1 MKIAVNTRL
10 LLKGR
15 LEGIGWFAAETLRR
29 ITCSHPEHQ
38 FLFLFDRPF
47 SEEFIFSGNIT
58 PIVVSPQT
66 RHPLLWYRWFE
77 YSVPSVLKKMKAD
90 FFLSPDGYLSLAA
103 RIPSLPVIHDISFM
117 HYPEFNPWLTGSYYR
132 HFFPKFALKA
142 ARIATVSEYSKKDIE
157 GTYNI
162 PGEKIDVVYNGA
174 NLIFNPISAGDK
186 IVTKRE
192 LTGTHD
198 YFLYVGS
205 FHERKNISGLLE
217 AYDSFR
223 KKTGKAFKLVLAGE
237 KMYSYN
243 LMART
248 LAKMDFRED
257 VIFAGYLEPP
267 ALLRLYGA
275 ATAMIYIPWFEGF
288 GIPVLEA
295 MHCDVP
301 VIVSNRTALPEIAG
315 DAAHLVDPSNMDSV
329 VEGMIRVT
337 SDESYMK
344 KLIARGRLV
353 REKYSWDLTAR
364 LLWESVERSV
374 LT

>member
-10 LLKGR
+10 LLKGK
-15 LEGIGWFAAETLRR
+15 LEGIGWFASETLRR
-29 ITCSHPEHQ
+29 ITRSHPEHQ

-47 SEEFIFSGNIT
+47 SEEFVFSGNVT
-58 PIVVSPQT
+58 PVVVSPQT
-66 RHPLLWYRWFE
+66 RHPLLWYKWFE
-77 YSVPSVLKKMKAD
+77 YSVPPVLKKMKAD

-142 ARIATVSEYSKKDIE
+142 SRIATVSEYSKKDIE

-174 NLIFNPISAGDK
+174 NLIFNPVSLEDK
-186 IVTKRE
+186 ILTRRE
-192 LTGTHD
+192 LTGGHD

-223 KKTGKAFKLVLAGE
+223 KKTGKAIKLVLAGE

-257 VIFAGYLEPP
+257 VIFTGYLEPP

-295 MHCDVP
+295 MYCDVP

-315 DAAHLVDPSNMDSV
+315 GAAHLVDPSNMDSV

-337 SDESYMK
+337 SDESYRK
-344 KLIARGRLV
+344 KLIAGGWLV

-364 LLWESVERSV
+364 LLWESIERSV
-374 LT
+374 IT

>member
-192 LTGTHD
+192 LTGAHD

-257 VIFAGYLEPP
+257 VIFTGYLEPP